1 MLIKE
6 AENSFTATESC
17 SGAPYITSVGRES
30 LMDTGTVEPK
40 GKERAV
46 ETGGDLGVEDEEE
59 LVPIVIDG
67 GCLCSL
73 LRYQINLSVEF
84 QKTELYKEIVGFAH
98 CYCHSCKCA
107 VSALART
114 SLKFPRDMVQWTSK
128 AKLVNPEPESPASSI
143 GRTRGSRST
152 SNTPA
157 PIAEASSSSSTQERS
172 SKGESSTSTSGP
184 KELPEKVTKRA
195 ARLQST
201 LEAVKQDPE
210 FGTEFADVDN
220 ATGCCCYE
228 EDNVNEVQTP
238 KSPVWESSKKPSLG
252 MTAWSGNAGY
262 HRRIWKRERGVGGK
276 PTASGEASPVG
287 ASSVSPAP
295 STSKGPSPSVTP
307 GAHSPSVDQQ
317 EKGKGK
323 EKSKTKGKE
332 GIWTKMKE
340 KASSAMSS
348 KEKERVKGKEKLVL
362 SVPNAD
368 VPLDVSAPQ
377 PETPEPERVTEIC
390 QLPAKIGSP
399 AGCDIIAPPA
409 NPPQP
414 SSLEV
419 LRWETQLLQQQQ
431 SDISHGP
438 CTSQSGAEDF
448 DGDPKNNT
456 LPIPWPF
463 REFAIT
469 TRDGRT
475 SYRGFCSWCG
485 GSLTYRTSA
494 TLHGML
500 DIHAGSMDEP
510 EKALKQIGF
519 LREVH
524 IESAGSVEEGARL
537 GTLVGHWRDG
547 TVSSHDSCDME
558 RRLYFD
564 SDCESGVDEPTYDGE
579 GLKGVVDSRE
589 EL

>member
-6 AENSFTATESC
+6 AENSFIPAESC
-17 SGAPYITSVGRES
+17 SGTSFVASGEGS
-30 LMDTGTVEPK
+30 DTMDTGKLEPE
-40 GKERAV
+40 GKNQAV
-46 ETGGDLGVEDEEE
+46 DIEEDLCVEDEEE
-59 LVPIVIDG
+59 ELAPIVIDG

-114 SLKFPRDMVQWTSK
+114 SLKFPREMVQWTSR
-128 AKLVNPEPESPASSI
+128 AKSVEPEPESPASSI
-143 GRTRGSRST
+143 RRKKGSRSA

-157 PIAEASSSSSTQERS
+157 PVAESRKSIPEQSSEGESSSSSSQAR
-172 SKGESSTSTSGP
+172 
-184 KELPEKVTKRA
+184 ELPEKVTKRA

-210 FGTEFADVDN
+210 FETEFSGVDN

-228 EDNVNEVQTP
+228 EDNVDEVQTP
-238 KSPVWESSKKPSLG
+238 KSPVWETSKKPSLG

-276 PTASGEASPVG
+276 PIASSEASPIQ
-287 ASSVSPAP
+287 ATSPSPAP
-295 STSKGPSPSVTP
+295 STSKDLSSSVTP
-307 GAHSPSVDQQ
+307 GAQPPLIEQSD
-317 EKGKGK
+317 KGKGK
-323 EKSKTKGKE
+323 EKAKTKSKE
-332 GIWTKMKE
+332 GLWTKMKG
-340 KASSAMSS
+340 KASAAISS
-348 KEKERVKGKEKLVL
+348 KEKEKTKGKEKLVL
-362 SVPNAD
+362 LVTPTGEGSDIP
-368 VPLDVSAPQ
+368 VSQSDIPQ
-377 PETPEPERVTEIC
+377 PATVEKGC
-390 QLPAKIGSP
+390 QLPENIGKST
-399 AGCDIIAPPA
+399 GCDIISPPA

-414 SSLEV
+414 LSLEI
-419 LRWETQLLQQQQ
+419 LRWETQLLHQQQ
-431 SDISHGP
+431 SDLSHGP
-438 CTSQSGAEDF
+438 CTSQNGAEDF
-448 DGDPKNNT
+448 DGDPQNST

-494 TLHGML
+494 TIHGMV
-500 DIHAGSMDEP
+500 DIHAGSMDDP
-510 EKALKQIGF
+510 EEALRQIGF

-524 IESAGSVEEGARL
+524 IETAGGVEEGARL
-537 GTLVGHWRDG
+537 GTIVGHWRDG
-547 TVSSHDSCDME
+547 TVSSYDSCDME

-564 SDCESGVDEPTYDGE
+564 SDCEGGDDGLTGQKSYHSDVADSE
-579 GLKGVVDSRE
+579 G